1 MPELS
6 DNFSL
11 VGNQPSPALLH
22 HLSEIKKL
30 QAGISVDLLR
40 SEAVILSLIKD
51 DPGKP
56 VKYYMGRTNL
66 SYRGFFNV
74 LSTLLKSGLISEE
87 VCSEDRRQ
95 RLLR

>member
-1 MPELS
+1 MPDPS
-6 DNFSL
+6 GDCSL
-11 VGNQPSPALLH
+11 AGNPPSPALLH

-30 QAGISVDLLR
+30 QVGISVDLLR
-40 SEAVILSLIKD
+40 SEAVILSLIKE

-56 VKYYMGRTNL
+56 VKYYMGRTEL